1 MKQQCGFV
9 ALKRVVMLQL
19 IIFVG
24 RFSPF
29 LQGINEMFPLPA
41 EDMPCSVHVVG
52 RALYLPYLPDDF
64 VQILEF
70 GGEDLASWY

>member
-1 MKQQCGFV
+1 MKQQCGSV

-19 IIFVG
+19 NIFVG

-41 EDMPCSVHVVG
+41 EDMPCPVHVVG
-52 RALYLPYLPDDF
+52 RVLYLPYLLDDF

-70 GGEDLASWY
+70 CGEDLESWS